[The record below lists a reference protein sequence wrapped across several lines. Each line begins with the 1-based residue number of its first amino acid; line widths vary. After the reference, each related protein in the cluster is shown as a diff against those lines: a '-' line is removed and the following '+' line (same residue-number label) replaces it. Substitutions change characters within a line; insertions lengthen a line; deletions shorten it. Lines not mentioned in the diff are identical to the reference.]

1 MAYTPTPIGEL
12 PHATNLDGEEL
23 LVIEQNGEAKNATAR
38 EIATD
43 VYGISAYDLAVRGG
57 YVGTQEEF
65 EQGLAESASYADH
78 AEASAEAAAGSAS
91 VASDY
96 KDAASGSA
104 SDAADSA
111 TAAATS
117 ASQAA
122 QMVNLTNFDNPSEQ
136 YGYALGISGGR
147 PAIKIFVEE
156 E

>member
-12 PHATNLDGEEL
+12 PHATDLDGEEL
-23 LVIEQNGEAKNATAR
+23 LVLEQNGVAKNATAR

-78 AEASAEAAAGSAS
+78 AAASAQAAAGSAS
-91 VASDY
+91 DAEGY
-96 KDAASGSA
+96 KNAASGSA
-104 SDAADSA
+104 SDAAGSA

-117 ASQAA
+117 AEQTAE
-122 QMVNLTNFDNPSEQ
+122 MVTITNFDDTAEH

-156 E
+156 A